1 MSRVLVNGLSVR
13 AGPSTSSQKVAHYD
27 KGDVINSGKSLV
39 EGDGRIWLKYTG
51 DSGNDRY
58 VCAIN
63 NDNSLYVDV
72 PANIP
77 GPRKIGGGGG
87 GNTSG
92 SGWTL
97 TAYCSCAS
105 CCGKSDG
112 ITASGYQLK
121 SSDHHKICA
130 APSNIPFGTVINI
143 SGGWNGTVRV
153 EDRGGD
159 INGKRLDIFCR
170 SHQEANQFGRKH
182 NCNINY

>member
-1 MSRVLVNGLSVR
+1 MSKVLVNGLSVR

-27 KGDVINSGKSLV
+27 KGDVINSGKLLV

-51 DSGNDRY
+51 GSGNDRY

-72 PANIP
+72 PASIP
-77 GPRKIGGGGG
+77 GPRKIE

-112 ITASGYQLK
+112 ITASGYHL
-121 SSDHHKICA
+121 
-130 APSNIPFGTVINI
+130 
-143 SGGWNGTVRV
+143 TVRV

-170 SHQEANQFGRKH
+170 NHQEANQFGRKH
-182 NCNINY
+182 NCNISY